1 MISRRIAILLAL
13 VAFGLGAGAGT
24 VGLLWATGGVAAPSR
39 DVREIAPTLA
49 LDAPTP
55 TPGIEARIA
64 DELAQINARLDAL
77 ATQIA
82 APAPAD
88 SAAAA
93 ADAPAK
99 DAAPAAPAAAALPRR
114 ALYRI
119 TEDGSEARFKINEV
133 LLGNP
138 TLVVGTTRRV
148 AGDVIVDFASPAQSQ
163 VGVIAINVRT
173 LRTDQEFR
181 DQAIRGQ
188 ILQSSRDEYEFVT
201 FQPTAYAGLPDGPV
215 NVGDALDFQITGA
228 LTIRGVTR
236 DVTFDTRVTVEA
248 DDRISGTASAT
259 ILYSDFGIG
268 INAPPTVSDIGDEV
282 TLEIDFVALQ
292 ASE

>member
-88 SAAAA
+88 SAAPA
-93 ADAPAK
+93 ADAPAE
-99 DAAPAAPAAAALPRR
+99 AAAALPRR

-201 FQPTAYAGLPDGPV
+201 FQPAAYAGLPDGPV